1 MKTQSGSRLHWQ
13 TALAIIGT
21 GGFRDLPMLCG
32 AAARTTPEETMNG
45 YERVLATLER
55 RPSDTLA
62 FMPIT
67 MMFAADRIGVSYG
80 RYAADYNVLVEGQ
93 LETAR
98 QFDIDH
104 VSCIS
109 DPARE
114 AADCGAAIHY
124 FDDQPPTV
132 DESNAL
138 LHDKSRLKTLSVPD
152 PVKPGSRMNDRVQA
166 VKLFAE
172 KVKGKLFIEG
182 WVEGPC
188 AEAAD
193 LRGINALMTDFM
205 DDPEFVRELFDFNV
219 RMATAFAKAQIGAG
233 CDIIG
238 LGDAAASLVGPK
250 IYWDFVFPYEKR
262 LVENIHALG
271 GRVRLHICGN
281 ITKSLKE
288 IGTLGCDM
296 IDIDSMVPIEKARA
310 EMGDA
315 PVFAGNLD
323 PVKCLRNG
331 TPQDV
336 TDAVAACHRAA
347 GKNFIVGAG
356 CEVPRDTPPENLTA
370 MRNYARKCSA

>member
-1 MKTQSGSRLHWQ
+1 
-13 TALAIIGT
+13 
-21 GGFRDLPMLCG
+21 
-32 AAARTTPEETMNG
+32 MNG

-55 RPSDTLA
+55 RQPDTLA

-67 MMFAADRIGVSYG
+67 MMFAADQIGVPYG
-80 RYAADYNVLVEGQ
+80 RYVTDYSVLVEAQ
-93 LETAR
+93 LATAR
-98 QFDIDH
+98 KFDADH

-114 AADCGAAIHY
+114 AADCGAAVHF
-124 FDDQPPTV
+124 FDEQPPTV
-132 DESNAL
+132 DEANAL
-138 LHDKSRLKTLSVPD
+138 LLDKSRLKTLSIPD
-152 PVKPGSRMNDRVQA
+152 PTKPGSRMNDRVQG

-172 KVKGKLFIEG
+172 KVKGELFIEG

-219 RMATAFAKAQIGAG
+219 RMSTVFAKAQIEAG

-238 LGDAAASLVGPK
+238 VGDAAASLVGPK
-250 IYWDFVFPYEKR
+250 LYRDFVLPYEKQ

-281 ITKSLKE
+281 ISKSLKE
-288 IGTLGCDM
+288 AGTLGCDM
-296 IDIDSMVPIEKARA
+296 VDLDWMVPIEKARA
-310 EMGDA
+310 EMGESQII
-315 PVFAGNLD
+315 AGNID
-323 PVKCLRNG
+323 PVKCLRSG
-331 TPQDV
+331 TPQSI

-347 GKNFIVGAG
+347 GANYIVGAG
-356 CEVPRDTPPENLTA
+356 CEVPRDTSPENLYA
-370 MRNYARKCSA
+370 MRDYARKNR

>member
-1 MKTQSGSRLHWQ
+1 
-13 TALAIIGT
+13 
-21 GGFRDLPMLCG
+21 
-32 AAARTTPEETMNG
+32 MNG
-45 YERVLATLER
+45 YERVFATLER
-55 RPSDTLA
+55 RSSDSLA

-67 MMFAADRIGVSYG
+67 MMFAADQIGVQYG
-80 RYAADYNVLVEGQ
+80 RYVSDYNVLVEGQ

-98 QFDIDH
+98 KFDIDH

-138 LHDKSRLKTLSVPD
+138 LHEKSRLKTLSIPD
-152 PVKPGSRMNDRVQA
+152 PHRPGSRMNDRVQA
-166 VKLFAE
+166 ATLFAK

-193 LRGINALMTDFM
+193 LRGISALMTDFM

-219 RMATAFAKAQIGAG
+219 RMATAFANAQIAAG

-238 LGDAAASLVGPK
+238 VGDAAASLVGPR
-250 IYWDFVFPYEKR
+250 IYRDFVFSYEKQ
-262 LVENIHALG
+262 LVDNIHALG

-281 ITKSLKE
+281 TSKSLKE
-288 IGTLGCDM
+288 IGQLGCDM
-296 IDIDSMVPIEKARA
+296 IDLDSMVPVDKARV
-310 EMGDA
+310 EMGNDQIL
-315 PVFAGNLD
+315 AGNLD

-331 TPQDV
+331 TPQDI
-336 TDAVAACHRAA
+336 TDAVSACHRAA
-347 GKNFIVGAG
+347 GGNYIVGAG
-356 CEVPRDTPPENLTA
+356 CEVPRDTPPVNLMA
-370 MRNYARKCSA
+370 MRDYARKAAP